1 MTFTSHKLSFAKKP
15 VEAAIKQEDI
25 LKTTTEKAS
34 PSRYITEQELREW
47 AQRNISEL
55 EGNKILCSD
64 TRNLYTVANSQ
75 LIILADAKAR
85 EATDAFIKVL
95 SVIALK
101 RRKTKVADLMG
112 AYEKYLTEARNF
124 VRRHKVDAKAFD
136 NMASK
141 KSVLKGSK
149 EMEDGTTLAD
159 RVKEF
164 LGNFRALYRNKIK
177 ADMDSISRSQY
188 QILNPLL
195 TLLASPDSSNAYNL
209 VSRYVTTL
217 NDKALTPFYTL
228 TEEDTGGKGNDLLAE
243 RLRML
248 KKLGGDPK
256 TGLGG
261 EALKRAKA
269 KYPNLVRE
277 YAKLN
282 RNILTR
288 YKHDVRKVLIGM
300 KKDWAFVEDIIPGLK
315 KLGWPNDRFE
325 QYYSKELL
333 AEKKFIGLNQ
343 AAEMTDKFGNSIG
356 VVALGPDRAKITI
369 NENYGKEGAKAN
381 YVFQI
386 QSKGQVAGGK
396 GFSRKYM
403 TKSWGA
409 TSKTEN
415 KWTPVNELTK
425 NIEKVK
431 AAWRKALIN
440 GQGSAKVYGYLAEAL
455 YWTSGRIGA
464 KEGSTDGATTYGIS
478 SLLGQHLVSA
488 TPQKAKIVYVGKSG
502 QKQTHI
508 LDLNAK
514 NMNANDKKALGLLL
528 KWLAA
533 RKSKVSKD
541 ALIFTTG
548 VGRINTFDFSKWMR
562 KVTGISKFKNH
573 MIRYLRGTAIAQ
585 KSLEEAKAEANKLK
599 KSNKLNQKEADRIF
613 KAAITPVAEGLGH
626 FLNEKPNIN
635 TSIKSYI
642 QPDMM
647 INWYKDI
654 GMRAPTNVM
663 DALEAMQKA

>member
-1 MTFTSHKLSFAKKP
+1 MTFNSYKLFFDKKP
-15 VEAAIKQEDI
+15 IEAAIKQEDA
-25 LKTTTEKAS
+25 LKTQKENFRYLTEEEMRKWAS
-34 PSRYITEQELREW
+34 RDIGS
-47 AQRNISEL
+47 L

-64 TRNLYTVANSQ
+64 TRNLYTVANSE

-101 RRKTKVADLMG
+101 RRKTKVADLMNS
-112 AYEKYLTEARNF
+112 YEKYLTEARNF
-124 VRRHKVDAKAFD
+124 IRRHKVDAKAFD
-136 NMASK
+136 TMASK
-141 KSVLKGSK
+141 KSVLKGSA
-149 EMEDGTTLAD
+149 EMADGTTLAD

-195 TLLASPDSSNAYNL
+195 TLLASPDSTNAYNL

-217 NDKALTPFYTL
+217 KDNALTPFYTL
-228 TEEDTGGKGNDLLAE
+228 TEEDTGGKGNVMLVE
-243 RLRML
+243 RARML
-248 KKLGGDPK
+248 KKLGGDLK

-282 RNILTR
+282 RDILTR

-300 KKDWAFVEDIIPGLK
+300 KKDWAFVEDVIPGLK
-315 KLGWPNDRFE
+315 KLSWPVERFE

-333 AEKKFIGLNQ
+333 ATKKFIGLNQ
-343 AAEMTDKFGNSIG
+343 SAEMTDKFGKSLG
-356 VVALGPDRAKITI
+356 VVALGPDRAKITV
-369 NENYGKEGAKAN
+369 NENYGEKGARAN

-386 QSKGQVAGGK
+386 QSKGQVEQGK

-403 TKSWGA
+403 TQSWGS

-415 KWTPVNELTK
+415 KWNPVNDLIK
-425 NIEKVK
+425 NLEKVK
-431 AAWRKALIN
+431 TAWRKAMLT
-440 GQGSAKVYGYLAEAL
+440 GDASAKVYGYLAELL

-464 KEGSTDGATTYGIS
+464 KEGSTDGKTTYGIS

-488 TPQKAKIVYVGKSG
+488 TPQKVKIIYIGKSG

-508 LDLNAK
+508 IDLNPK
-514 NMNANDKKALGLLL
+514 NATSSDKRALTALL
-528 KWLAA
+528 KWLTS
-533 RKSKVSKD
+533 RKNKTSKD
-541 ALIFTTG
+541 ALVFTTG

-562 KVTGISKFKNH
+562 KISGISKFKNH
-573 MIRYLRGTAIAQ
+573 MIRYMRGTAIAQ
-585 KSLEEAKAEANKLK
+585 KAFEIAKGEAMKLK
-599 KSNKLNQKEADRIF
+599 KSNKLSQKEADRIF
-613 KAAITPVAEGLGH
+613 KAAVIPVAQSLGH
-626 FLNEKPNIN
+626 FLNDKPNIN

-647 INWYKDI
+647 INWYKDV

-663 DALEAMQKA
+663 DALESMQKG

>member
-1 MTFTSHKLSFAKKP
+1 MTFTSYKLSFAKKP
-15 VEAAIKQEDI
+15 TLATIKQEDI
-25 LKTTTEKAS
+25 LDSTKKAS
-34 PSRYITEQELREW
+34 PARYLTEEELREW
-47 AQRNISEL
+47 AKRDISSL

-64 TRNLYTVANSQ
+64 SLNLYTVANSE

-112 AYEKYLTEARNF
+112 AYEKYLSEARNF
-124 VRRHKVDAKAFD
+124 VKRHKVDAKAFD
-136 NMASK
+136 AMASK

-195 TLLASPDSSNAYNL
+195 TLLASPDSSNAYSL

-256 TGLGG
+256 TGLSGEQ
-261 EALKRAKA
+261 EALAKI
-269 KYPNLVRE
+269 KYPGLLKE
-277 YAKLN
+277 YRKLN

-300 KKDWAFVEDIIPGLK
+300 KKDWAFVEDVIPGLK

-325 QYYSKELL
+325 LYYSKELL

-356 VVALGPDRAKITI
+356 VTALSSHRKNLTV
-369 NENYGKEGAKAN
+369 NKNYGEKGARAN
-381 YVFQI
+381 YVFQT
-386 QSKGQVAGGK
+386 QSQDQIDKGK
-396 GFSRKYM
+396 GESRKYT
-403 TKSWGA
+403 TKLWNA
-409 TSKTEN
+409 TRKTDN

-425 NIEKVK
+425 NIEKIK
-431 AAWRKALIN
+431 ATWRKAMLT
-440 GQGSAKVYGYLAEAL
+440 GQGSTKIYGYLAEAL

-488 TPQKAKIVYVGKSG
+488 TPQKAKIVYMGKAG

-514 NMNANDKKALGLLL
+514 NMNSNDKKALGLLL

-599 KSNKLNQKEADRIF
+599 KANKLNQKEADRIF